1 MRSRSMLCPWVP
13 KTGSEDTT
21 DLFCTPVIADNIKFG
36 DVRLNAVRA
45 TESLELFPDYW
56 RLWAAEIRL
65 WVLVVIVS
73 FSTNPSNSSSSVLN
87 RKRKLETL
95 ETWDEHS
102 CTWEFITWVQEISL
116 KLSAEQCIVLR
127 FLSTGL
133 EDLIPSDNHNGK
145 VFFPELF
152 SSRVFTEGSSLSSD
166 HHLYTSHHLKLQLRE
181 SPQEDCE
188 YS

>member
-45 TESLELFPDYW
+45 TENLELFPDYW

-102 CTWEFITWVQEISL
+102 CTWEFITWVTRNFSQTKRGAVYSTKISKYWSRGL
-116 KLSAEQCIVLR
+116 DPEWQSQREG
-127 FLSTGL
+127 FLSRT
-133 EDLIPSDNHNGK
+133 
-145 VFFPELF
+145 F
-152 SSRVFTEGSSLSSD
+152 
-166 HHLYTSHHLKLQLRE
+166 LK
-181 SPQEDCE
+181 
-188 YS
+188 

>member
-13 KTGSEDTT
+13 KTGSEDAT
-21 DLFCTPVIADNIKFG
+21 DLFCTPVVADNIKFG

-45 TESLELFPDYW
+45 TENLELFPDYW

-87 RKRKLETL
+87 RKCKLETL

-102 CTWEFITWVQEISL
+102 CTWEFITWVTRNFSHSRRGAVYST
-116 KLSAEQCIVLR
+116 KLSKYWSRGLDPKWQSQRER
-127 FLSTGL
+127 FLSRT
-133 EDLIPSDNHNGK
+133 
-145 VFFPELF
+145 F
-152 SSRVFTEGSSLSSD
+152 
-166 HHLYTSHHLKLQLRE
+166 LK
-181 SPQEDCE
+181 
-188 YS
+188 